1 MTMVISGKTRVCGV
15 IGDPVAHTLSPIIQN
30 AAFNHLKLDFVYLAF
45 NVKTAELENAM
56 RGMRGLG
63 IHGLNVTMPHKSA
76 VIKYLD
82 QLNPTVQL
90 LGSAN
95 TILNKDG
102 KLLGFN
108 TDGIG
113 ALKALKEN
121 GVKLSG
127 KKMLL
132 LGAGGSAKA
141 IAFAFAEEIGELVIL
156 NRAAEKATELAAVLN
171 RVFGKKIAGGALSST
186 AVQQN
191 LQDADI
197 LVNATSVG
205 MQPNVDQSLVQPQ
218 WLRPDLAVM
227 DIVYNPVETK
237 LAKDAKAAGAKVI
250 SGVEMLIYQGAASF
264 ELWTGCPAPV
274 EVMRQAALS
283 RLSRAGAEK

>member
-1 MTMVISGKTRVCGV
+1 MVISGKTRVCGV
-15 IGDPVAHTLSPIIQN
+15 IGDPIAHTLSPTIQN
-30 AAFNHLKLDFVYLAF
+30 AAFSHLKLDFVFLAF
-45 NVKTAELENAM
+45 RVKSADLESAM

-76 VIKYLD
+76 VIKHLD
-82 QLNPTVQL
+82 QLDSTVQF

-108 TDGIG
+108 TDGVG
-113 ALKALKEN
+113 ALKALQEN
-121 GVKLSG
+121 GVKLYD
-127 KKMLL
+127 KKVLL
-132 LGAGGSAKA
+132 LGAGGAAKA

-156 NRAAEKATELAAVLN
+156 NRAAEKAAELAAALN
-171 RVFGKKIAGGALSST
+171 RVFGKKIVGGALSPH

-205 MQPNVDQSLVQPQ
+205 MHPNVNQSLVQPQ

-237 LAKDAKAAGAKVI
+237 LAKDAKVAGAKVI
-250 SGVEMLIYQGAASF
+250 SGVEMLIHQGAASF
-264 ELWTGCPAPV
+264 EIWTGCPAPV

-283 RLSRAGAEK
+283 QLSRAGAEK